1 LKIKEKIIIKS
12 MKEKI
17 KDFNKYYEIE
27 KEIGR

>member
-17 KDFNKYYEIE
+17 EDFNKYYEIE